1 MEKSN
6 KTGQDNKEL
15 VRQLVYQ
22 VSYTK
27 YHVLF
32 YLWLIMSLLKH
43 CKVPKYYDRDCSLRY
58 DS

>member
-1 MEKSN
+1 MKKSN

-22 VSYTK
+22 VCYTK

-43 CKVPKYYDRDCSLRY
+43 CKVPKYYDRDCSLR
-58 DS
+58 